1 MADHNNQTIRVGLLG
16 LGTVGA
22 GVAQILL
29 DPKGRHPLLSELTL
43 HRVGVRSLDK
53 PRTLSLPPGVLTTD
67 LAALVHD
74 PAIDLVVEVL
84 GGLEPARSLMLQAI
98 GQGKHVVTANKAVM
112 ARHGAEL
119 FQAAQAQGVYV
130 LMEGAVGGGIP
141 IIHPLKQA
149 LGANRLT
156 RILGIVNGTTN
167 FILTQMTQ
175 GRGDFATAL
184 ATAQSL
190 GYAESD
196 PSADVEGEDA
206 ADKIAILATL
216 AFGVQ
221 VNRQQVYCEG
231 IGGIQA
237 VDLRYAERL
246 GFQVK
251 LLALAQ
257 RQGEA
262 LDIRVHPT
270 LISQDH
276 PLASVQGVQNA
287 IVLGGEPLGE
297 VMLQGPG
304 AGAGPTASAVVG
316 DVVNVAATLR
326 ADSGYHPL
334 LGSGLTTPMPQL
346 PTDAVQTRF
355 YTRILTQDQPGV
367 IGQLGTCFGDQGVSL
382 ASIVQIGSHEQLAE
396 IVVVTHRVREG
407 NFWLALA
414 EIRQFPAV
422 AAIPTVLRVW
432 S

>member
-1 MADHNNQTIRVGLLG
+1 MANARTIGVGLLG

-29 DPKGRHPLLSELTL
+29 DPKGRHPLLSEIRL
-43 HRVGVRSLDK
+43 HRVGVRSLHK
-53 PRTLSLPPGVLTTD
+53 PRALHLPPGVLTTD
-67 LAALVHD
+67 VTGLVQD
-74 PAIDLVVEVL
+74 PEIDVVVEVL

-98 GQGKHVVTANKAVM
+98 AQGKHVVTANKAVM
-112 ARHGAEL
+112 ARYGAEL
-119 FQAAQAQGVYV
+119 FRAAQAKGVYV

-149 LGANRLT
+149 LGANRLN
-156 RILGIVNGTTN
+156 RVMGIVNGTTN
-167 FILTQMTQ
+167 FILTHMMQ

-184 ATAQSL
+184 ATAQAL
-190 GYAESD
+190 GYAEAD
-196 PSADVEGEDA
+196 PRADVDGEDA
-206 ADKIAILATL
+206 ADKITILATL

-221 VNRQQVYCEG
+221 VNRDQVYWEG
-231 IGGIQA
+231 IGGIQP

-257 RQGEA
+257 RHGEY

-297 VMLQGPG
+297 VMFQGPG

-316 DVVNVAATLR
+316 DVVNVVAMLR
-326 ADSGYHPL
+326 AGSGYHPL
-334 LGSGLTTPMPQL
+334 LGSQVMTSMPQL
-346 PTDAVQTRF
+346 PMDEVQTRF
-355 YTRILTQDQPGV
+355 YTRILTQDRPGV
-367 IGQLGTCFGDQGVSL
+367 IGQLGTCFGQHGVSL
-382 ASIVQIGSHEQLAE
+382 ASVVQIGSQEQLAE
-396 IVVVTHRVREG
+396 IVVVTHQVREG
-407 NFWLALA
+407 NFWLALE
-414 EIRQFPAV
+414 EIRRFPAV
-422 AAIPTVLRVW
+422 DQIPTVLRVW
-432 S
+432 A

>member
-1 MADHNNQTIRVGLLG
+1 MANARTIGVGLLG

-29 DPKGRHPLLSELTL
+29 DPKGRHPLLSEIRL
-43 HRVGVRSLDK
+43 HRVGVRSLHK
-53 PRTLSLPPGVLTTD
+53 PRALHLPPGVLTTD
-67 LAALVHD
+67 VAGLVQD
-74 PAIDLVVEVL
+74 PEIDVVVEVL

-98 GQGKHVVTANKAVM
+98 AQGKHVVTANKAVM
-112 ARHGAEL
+112 ARYGAEL
-119 FQAAQAQGVYV
+119 FQAAQAKGVYV

-149 LGANRLT
+149 LGANRLN
-156 RILGIVNGTTN
+156 RVMGIVNGTTN
-167 FILTQMTQ
+167 FILTHMMQ

-184 ATAQSL
+184 ATAQAL
-190 GYAESD
+190 GYAEAD
-196 PSADVEGEDA
+196 PRADVDGEDA
-206 ADKIAILATL
+206 ADKITILATL

-221 VNRQQVYCEG
+221 VNRDQVYWEG
-231 IGGIQA
+231 IGGIQP

-257 RQGEA
+257 RHGEY

-297 VMLQGPG
+297 VMFQGPG

-316 DVVNVAATLR
+316 DVVNVVAMLR
-326 ADSGYHPL
+326 AGSGYHPL
-334 LGSGLTTPMPQL
+334 LGSQVMTSMPQL
-346 PTDAVQTRF
+346 PMDEVQTRF
-355 YTRILTQDQPGV
+355 YTRILTQDRPGV
-367 IGQLGTCFGDQGVSL
+367 IGQLGTCFGQHGVSL
-382 ASIVQIGSHEQLAE
+382 ASVVQIGSQEQLAE
-396 IVVVTHRVREG
+396 IVVVTHQVREG
-407 NFWLALA
+407 NFWLALE
-414 EIRQFPAV
+414 EIRRFPAV
-422 AAIPTVLRVW
+422 DQIPTVLRVW
-432 S
+432 A

>member
-1 MADHNNQTIRVGLLG
+1 MASQDNRTIRVGLLG

-29 DPKGRHPLLSELTL
+29 DPKGRHPLLTALTL
-43 HRVGVRSLDK
+43 HRVGVRSLHK
-53 PRTLSLPPGVLTTD
+53 PRSLHLPPGVLTTD
-67 LAALVHD
+67 LVALVND
-74 PAIDLVVEVL
+74 PEIDLVVEVL

-98 GQGKHVVTANKAVM
+98 AQGKHVVTANKAVM
-112 ARHGAEL
+112 ARYGAEL
-119 FQAAQAQGVYV
+119 CQAAQARGVYV

-149 LGANRLT
+149 LGANRLH
-156 RILGIVNGTTN
+156 RVLGIVNGTTN
-167 FILTQMTQ
+167 FILTQMAQ

-190 GYAESD
+190 GYAEAD
-196 PSADVEGEDA
+196 PSADVDGADA

-216 AFGVQ
+216 AFGVE
-221 VNRQQVYCEG
+221 VSREAVYCEG
-231 IGGIQA
+231 IGGIQP
-237 VDLRYAERL
+237 VDLRYAEQL

-316 DVVNVAATLR
+316 DIVNVAATLC

-334 LGSGLTTPMPQL
+334 LGSGSTAPIAHLPM
-346 PTDAVQTRF
+346 DEVQTRF
-355 YTRILTQDQPGV
+355 YTRMLTQDQPGV
-367 IGQLGTCFGDQGVSL
+367 IGQLGTCYGRQGVSL

-407 NFWLALA
+407 SFWLALE

>member
-1 MADHNNQTIRVGLLG
+1 MANAGTIKVGLLG

-29 DPKGRHPLLSELTL
+29 DPKGRHPLLAEVHL
-43 HRVGVRSLDK
+43 HRVGVRSLHK
-53 PRTLSLPPGVLTTD
+53 PRALHLPPGLLTTD
-67 LAALVHD
+67 VTGLVQD
-74 PAIDLVVEVL
+74 PEIDVVVEVL

-98 GQGKHVVTANKAVM
+98 AAGKHVVTANKAVM
-112 ARHGAEL
+112 ARYGAEL

-156 RILGIVNGTTN
+156 RVMGIVNGTTN
-167 FILTQMTQ
+167 FILTQMMQ

-184 ATAQSL
+184 ATAQAL
-190 GYAESD
+190 GYAEAD
-196 PSADVEGEDA
+196 PRADIDGEDA
-206 ADKIAILATL
+206 ADKITILATL

-221 VNRQQVYCEG
+221 VNREQVYWEG
-231 IGGIQA
+231 IGGIQP

-257 RQGEA
+257 RQGEF

-297 VMLQGPG
+297 VMFQGPG

-316 DVVNVAATLR
+316 DVVNVVATLR
-326 ADSGYHPL
+326 AGSGYHPL
-334 LGSGLTTPMPQL
+334 LGSQVTTPIPQL
-346 PTDAVQTRF
+346 PMDEVQTRF

-367 IGQLGTCFGDQGVSL
+367 IGQLGTCFGQHGVSL
-382 ASIVQIGSHEQLAE
+382 ASVIQIGTHEQLAE
-396 IVVVTHRVREG
+396 IVVVTHQVREG
-407 NFWLALA
+407 NFWLALE
-414 EIRQFPAV
+414 EIRRFPAV
-422 AAIPTVLRVW
+422 DHIPTVLRVW
-432 S
+432 A

>member
-1 MADHNNQTIRVGLLG
+1 MNENRTIRVGLLG

-43 HRVGVRSLDK
+43 HRVGVRSLHK
-53 PRTLSLPPGVLTTD
+53 PRALHLPPGLLTTD
-67 LAALVHD
+67 LTALVQD
-74 PAIDLVVEVL
+74 PEIDLVVEVL

-98 GQGKHVVTANKAVM
+98 AQGKHVVTANKAVV
-112 ARHGAEL
+112 ARYGAEL
-119 FQAAQAQGVYV
+119 FQAAQDQGVYV

-149 LGANRLT
+149 LGANRLS
-156 RILGIVNGTTN
+156 RVLGIVNGTTN
-167 FILTQMTQ
+167 FILTQMAQ

-196 PSADVEGEDA
+196 PSADVDGEDA

-216 AFGVQ
+216 AFGVR
-221 VNRQQVYCEG
+221 VSREQVYCEG
-231 IGGIQA
+231 IGGIQP

-270 LISQDH
+270 LISHDH

-297 VMLQGPG
+297 VMFQGPG

-316 DVVNVAATLR
+316 DVVNVVATLR
-326 ADSGYHPL
+326 ANSGYHPL
-334 LGSGLTTPMPQL
+334 LGAPVATAMPQL
-346 PTDAVQTRF
+346 AMDEVQTRF

-367 IGQLGTCFGDQGVSL
+367 IGQLGTCYGRHGVSL
-382 ASIVQIGSHEQLAE
+382 ESIVQISTQEQLAE
-396 IVVVTHRVREG
+396 IVVVTHQVREG
-407 NFWLALA
+407 NFWLALE

>member
-1 MADHNNQTIRVGLLG
+1 MTENRTIRVGLLG

-29 DPKGRHPLLSELTL
+29 DPKGRHPLLSELAL
-43 HRVGVRSLDK
+43 HRVGVRSLHK
-53 PRTLSLPPGVLTTD
+53 PRALHLPPGLLTTD
-67 LAALVHD
+67 LTALVQD
-74 PAIDLVVEVL
+74 PEIDLVVEVL

-98 GQGKHVVTANKAVM
+98 AQGKHVVTANKAVV
-112 ARHGAEL
+112 ARYGAEL
-119 FQAAQAQGVYV
+119 FQAAQDQGVYV

-149 LGANRLT
+149 LGANRLS
-156 RILGIVNGTTN
+156 RVLGIVNGTTN
-167 FILTQMTQ
+167 FILTQMAQ

-196 PSADVEGEDA
+196 PSADVDGEDA

-216 AFGVQ
+216 AFGVR
-221 VNRQQVYCEG
+221 VSREQVYCEG
-231 IGGIQA
+231 IGGIQP

-270 LISQDH
+270 LISHDH

-297 VMLQGPG
+297 VMFQGPG

-316 DVVNVAATLR
+316 DVVNVVATLR
-326 ADSGYHPL
+326 ANSGYHPL
-334 LGSGLTTPMPQL
+334 LGAPVATAIPQL
-346 PTDAVQTRF
+346 AMDEVQTRF

-367 IGQLGTCFGDQGVSL
+367 IGQLGTCYGRHGVSL
-382 ASIVQIGSHEQLAE
+382 ESIVQISTQEQLAE
-396 IVVVTHRVREG
+396 IVVVTHQVREG
-407 NFWLALA
+407 NFWLALE

-422 AAIPTVLRVW
+422 ATIPTVLRVW

>member
-1 MADHNNQTIRVGLLG
+1 MANARTIGVGLLG

-29 DPKGRHPLLSELTL
+29 DPKGRHPLLREIRL
-43 HRVGVRSLDK
+43 HRVGVRSLHK
-53 PRTLSLPPGVLTTD
+53 PRALHLPPGVLTTD
-67 LAALVHD
+67 VTGLVQD
-74 PAIDLVVEVL
+74 PEIDVVVEVL

-98 GQGKHVVTANKAVM
+98 AQGKHVVTANKAVM
-112 ARHGAEL
+112 ARYGAEL
-119 FQAAQAQGVYV
+119 FQAAQAKGVYV

-149 LGANRLT
+149 LGANRLN
-156 RILGIVNGTTN
+156 RVMGIVNGTTN
-167 FILTQMTQ
+167 FILTHMMQ

-184 ATAQSL
+184 ATAQAL
-190 GYAESD
+190 GYAEAD
-196 PSADVEGEDA
+196 PRADVDGEDA
-206 ADKIAILATL
+206 ADKITILATL

-221 VNRQQVYCEG
+221 VNRDQVYWEG
-231 IGGIQA
+231 IGGIQP

-257 RQGEA
+257 RHGEY

-297 VMLQGPG
+297 VMFQGPG

-316 DVVNVAATLR
+316 DVVNVVAMLR
-326 ADSGYHPL
+326 AGSGYHPL
-334 LGSGLTTPMPQL
+334 LGSQVMTSMPQL
-346 PTDAVQTRF
+346 PMDEVQTRF
-355 YTRILTQDQPGV
+355 YTRILTQDRPGV
-367 IGQLGTCFGDQGVSL
+367 IGQLGTCFGQHGVSL
-382 ASIVQIGSHEQLAE
+382 ASVVQIGSQEQLAE
-396 IVVVTHRVREG
+396 IVVVTHQVREG
-407 NFWLALA
+407 NFWLALE
-414 EIRQFPAV
+414 EIRRFPAV
-422 AAIPTVLRVW
+422 DQIPTVLRVW
-432 S
+432 A

>member
-1 MADHNNQTIRVGLLG
+1 MNENRTIRVGLLG

-43 HRVGVRSLDK
+43 HRVGVRSLHK
-53 PRTLSLPPGVLTTD
+53 PRALHLPPGLLTTD
-67 LAALVHD
+67 LAALVQD
-74 PAIDLVVEVL
+74 PEIDLVVEVL

-98 GQGKHVVTANKAVM
+98 AQGKHVVTANKAVV
-112 ARHGAEL
+112 ARYGAEL
-119 FQAAQAQGVYV
+119 FQAAQDQGVYV

-149 LGANRLT
+149 LGANRLS
-156 RILGIVNGTTN
+156 RVLGIVNGTTN
-167 FILTQMTQ
+167 FILTQMAQ

-196 PSADVEGEDA
+196 PSADVDGEDA

-216 AFGVQ
+216 AFGVR
-221 VNRQQVYCEG
+221 VSREQVYCEG
-231 IGGIQA
+231 IGGIQP

-270 LISQDH
+270 LIAQDH

-297 VMLQGPG
+297 VMFQGPG

-316 DVVNVAATLR
+316 DVVNVVATLR
-326 ADSGYHPL
+326 ANSGYHPL
-334 LGSGLTTPMPQL
+334 LGAPVATAMPQL
-346 PTDAVQTRF
+346 AMDEVQTRF

-367 IGQLGTCFGDQGVSL
+367 IGQLGTCYGRHGVSL
-382 ASIVQIGSHEQLAE
+382 ESIVQISTQEQLAE
-396 IVVVTHRVREG
+396 IVVVTHQVREG
-407 NFWLALA
+407 NFWLALE

-422 AAIPTVLRVW
+422 AEIPTVLRVW

>member
-1 MADHNNQTIRVGLLG
+1 MTENRTIRVGLLG

-43 HRVGVRSLDK
+43 HRVGVRSLHK
-53 PRTLSLPPGVLTTD
+53 PRALHLPPGLLTTD
-67 LAALVHD
+67 LTALVQD
-74 PAIDLVVEVL
+74 PEIDLVVEVL

-98 GQGKHVVTANKAVM
+98 AQGKHVVTANKAVV
-112 ARHGAEL
+112 ARYGAEL
-119 FQAAQAQGVYV
+119 FQAAQDQGVYV

-149 LGANRLT
+149 LGANRLS
-156 RILGIVNGTTN
+156 RVLGIVNGTTN
-167 FILTQMTQ
+167 FILTQMAQ

-196 PSADVEGEDA
+196 PSADVDGEDA

-216 AFGVQ
+216 AFGVR
-221 VNRQQVYCEG
+221 VSREQVYCEG
-231 IGGIQA
+231 IGGIQP

-297 VMLQGPG
+297 VMFQGPG

-316 DVVNVAATLR
+316 DVVNVVATLR
-326 ADSGYHPL
+326 ANSGYHPL
-334 LGSGLTTPMPQL
+334 LGAPVATAIPQL
-346 PTDAVQTRF
+346 AMDEVQTRF

-367 IGQLGTCFGDQGVSL
+367 IGQLGTCYGRHGVSL
-382 ASIVQIGSHEQLAE
+382 ESIVQISTQEQLAE
-396 IVVVTHRVREG
+396 IVVVTHQVREG
-407 NFWLALA
+407 NFWLALE

>member
-1 MADHNNQTIRVGLLG
+1 MVNQNNRTMRLGLLG

-29 DPKGRHPLLSELTL
+29 DPKGRHPLLTEISL
-43 HRVGVRSLDK
+43 HRVGVRSLHK
-53 PRTLSLPPGVLTTD
+53 PRSLHLPPGVLTTD
-67 LAALVHD
+67 LEALVHD
-74 PAIDLVVEVL
+74 PDIHLVVEVL
-84 GGLEPARSLMLQAI
+84 GGVEPARTLILRAI
-98 GQGKHVVTANKAVM
+98 AQGKHVVTANKAVV
-112 ARHGAEL
+112 ARYGAEI

-149 LGANRLT
+149 LGANRLN
-156 RILGIVNGTTN
+156 RVLGIVNGTTN
-167 FILTQMTQ
+167 FILTQMAQ

-190 GYAESD
+190 GYAEAD
-196 PSADVEGEDA
+196 PSADVDGADA

-221 VNRQQVYCEG
+221 VSREAVYCEG
-231 IGGIQA
+231 IGGIQP
-237 VDLRYAERL
+237 VDLSYAERL
-246 GFQVK
+246 GFRVK

-257 RQGEA
+257 RQGEY

-334 LGSGLTTPMPQL
+334 LGAPATRPIPQL
-346 PTDAVQTRF
+346 PMDEVQTCF
-355 YTRILTQDQPGV
+355 YTRVLTQDQPGV
-367 IGQLGTCFGDQGVSL
+367 IGQLGTCFGRHGVSL
-382 ASIVQIGSHEQLAE
+382 ASIVQIGIHEQLAE
-396 IVVVTHRVREG
+396 IVVVTHQVREG

-422 AAIPTVLRVW
+422 ADIPTVLRVW

>member
-1 MADHNNQTIRVGLLG
+1 MANARTIGVGLLG

-29 DPKGRHPLLSELTL
+29 DPKGRHPLLSEIRL
-43 HRVGVRSLDK
+43 HRVGVRSLHK
-53 PRTLSLPPGVLTTD
+53 PRALHLPPGVLTTD
-67 LAALVHD
+67 VTGLVQD
-74 PAIDLVVEVL
+74 PEIDVVVEVL

-98 GQGKHVVTANKAVM
+98 AQGKHVVTANKAVM
-112 ARHGAEL
+112 ARYGAEL
-119 FQAAQAQGVYV
+119 FQAAQAKGVYV

-149 LGANRLT
+149 LGANRLN
-156 RILGIVNGTTN
+156 RVMGIVNGTTN
-167 FILTQMTQ
+167 FILTHMMQ

-184 ATAQSL
+184 ATAQAL
-190 GYAESD
+190 GYAEAD
-196 PSADVEGEDA
+196 PRADVDGEDA
-206 ADKIAILATL
+206 ADKITILATL

-221 VNRQQVYCEG
+221 VNRDQVYWEG
-231 IGGIQA
+231 IGGIQP

-257 RQGEA
+257 RHGEY

-297 VMLQGPG
+297 VMFQGPG

-316 DVVNVAATLR
+316 DVVNVVAMLR
-326 ADSGYHPL
+326 AGSGYHPL
-334 LGSGLTTPMPQL
+334 LGSQVMTSMPQL
-346 PTDAVQTRF
+346 PMDEVQTRF
-355 YTRILTQDQPGV
+355 YTRILTQDRPGV
-367 IGQLGTCFGDQGVSL
+367 IGQLGTCFGQHGVSL
-382 ASIVQIGSHEQLAE
+382 ASVVQIGSQEQLAE
-396 IVVVTHRVREG
+396 IVVVTHQVREG
-407 NFWLALA
+407 NFWLALE
-414 EIRQFPAV
+414 EIRRFPAV
-422 AAIPTVLRVW
+422 DQIPTVLRVW
-432 S
+432 A

>member
-1 MADHNNQTIRVGLLG
+1 MANARTIGVGLLG

-29 DPKGRHPLLSELTL
+29 DPKGRHPLLSEIRL
-43 HRVGVRSLDK
+43 HRVGVRSLHK
-53 PRTLSLPPGVLTTD
+53 PRALHLPPGVLTTD
-67 LAALVHD
+67 VAGLVQD
-74 PAIDLVVEVL
+74 PEIDVVVEVL

-98 GQGKHVVTANKAVM
+98 AQGKHVVTANKAVM
-112 ARHGAEL
+112 ARYGAEL
-119 FQAAQAQGVYV
+119 FQAAQAKGVYV

-149 LGANRLT
+149 LGANRLN
-156 RILGIVNGTTN
+156 RVMGIVNGTTN
-167 FILTQMTQ
+167 FILTHMMQ

-184 ATAQSL
+184 ATAQAL
-190 GYAESD
+190 GYAEAD
-196 PSADVEGEDA
+196 PRADVDGEDA
-206 ADKIAILATL
+206 ADKITILATL

-221 VNRQQVYCEG
+221 VNRDQVYWEG
-231 IGGIQA
+231 IGGIQP

-257 RQGEA
+257 RHGEY

-297 VMLQGPG
+297 VMFQGPG

-316 DVVNVAATLR
+316 DVVNVVAMLR
-326 ADSGYHPL
+326 SGSGYHPL
-334 LGSGLTTPMPQL
+334 LGSQVMTSMPQL
-346 PTDAVQTRF
+346 PMDEVQTRF
-355 YTRILTQDQPGV
+355 YTRILTQDRPGV
-367 IGQLGTCFGDQGVSL
+367 IGQLGTCFGQHGVSL
-382 ASIVQIGSHEQLAE
+382 ASVVQIGSQEQLAE
-396 IVVVTHRVREG
+396 IVVVTHQVREG
-407 NFWLALA
+407 NFWLALE
-414 EIRQFPAV
+414 EIRRFPAV
-422 AAIPTVLRVW
+422 DQIPTVLRVW
-432 S
+432 A

>member
-1 MADHNNQTIRVGLLG
+1 MTENRTIRVGLLG

-29 DPKGRHPLLSELTL
+29 DPKGRHPLLNELTL
-43 HRVGVRSLDK
+43 HRVGVRSLHK
-53 PRTLSLPPGVLTTD
+53 PRALHLPPGLLTTD
-67 LAALVHD
+67 LTALVED
-74 PAIDLVVEVL
+74 PEIDLVVEVL

-98 GQGKHVVTANKAVM
+98 AQGKHVVTANKAVV
-112 ARHGAEL
+112 ARYGAEL
-119 FQAAQAQGVYV
+119 FQAAQDQGVYV

-149 LGANRLT
+149 LGANRLS
-156 RILGIVNGTTN
+156 RVLGIVNGTTN
-167 FILTQMTQ
+167 FILTQMAQ

-196 PSADVEGEDA
+196 PSADVDGEDA

-216 AFGVQ
+216 AFGVR
-221 VNRQQVYCEG
+221 VSREQVYCEG
-231 IGGIQA
+231 IGGIQP

-297 VMLQGPG
+297 VMFQGPG

-316 DVVNVAATLR
+316 DVVNVVATLR
-326 ADSGYHPL
+326 ANSGYHPL
-334 LGSGLTTPMPQL
+334 LGAPVAAEMPQL
-346 PTDAVQTRF
+346 AMDEVQTRF

-367 IGQLGTCFGDQGVSL
+367 IGQLGTCYGRHGVSL
-382 ASIVQIGSHEQLAE
+382 ESIVQISTQEQLAE
-396 IVVVTHRVREG
+396 IVVVTHQVREG
-407 NFWLALA
+407 NFWLALE

>member
-1 MADHNNQTIRVGLLG
+1 MANHNNQTIRVGLLG

-29 DPKGRHPLLSELTL
+29 DPKGRHPLLAELTL
-43 HRVGVRSLDK
+43 RRVGVRSLHK
-53 PRTLSLPPGVLTTD
+53 PRSLHLPTGVLTTD
-67 LAALVHD
+67 LAALVND
-74 PAIDLVVEVL
+74 PEIDLVVEVL

-98 GQGKHVVTANKAVM
+98 RQGKHIVTANKAVM
-112 ARHGAEL
+112 ARYGAEL
-119 FQAAQAQGVYV
+119 CQAASAQGVYV

-141 IIHPLKQA
+141 IIHSLKQA
-149 LGANRLT
+149 LGANRL
-156 RILGIVNGTTN
+156 RRVLGIVNGTTN
-167 FILTQMTQ
+167 FILTQMAQ

-190 GYAESD
+190 GYAEAD
-196 PSADVEGEDA
+196 PSADVDGADA

-221 VNRQQVYCEG
+221 VSREQVYCEG
-231 IGGIQA
+231 IGGIQP
-237 VDLRYAERL
+237 VDLRYAQRL

-257 RQGEA
+257 RQGEF

-334 LGSGLTTPMPQL
+334 LGSGFTVPIAQL
-346 PTDAVQTRF
+346 PMDEVQTRF
-355 YTRILTQDQPGV
+355 YTRVLTQDQPGV
-367 IGQLGTCFGDQGVSL
+367 IGQLGSCFGQHGVSL
-382 ASIVQIGSHEQLAE
+382 ESIVQIGNHEQLAE
-396 IVVVTHRVREG
+396 IVVVTHQVREG
-407 NFWLALA
+407 DFWLALE
-414 EIRQFPAV
+414 EIRQFAAV
-422 AAIPTVLRVW
+422 AGIPTVLRVW

>member
-1 MADHNNQTIRVGLLG
+1 MTENRTIRVGLLG

-43 HRVGVRSLDK
+43 HRVGVRSLHK
-53 PRTLSLPPGVLTTD
+53 PRALHLPPGLLTTD
-67 LAALVHD
+67 LTALVQD
-74 PAIDLVVEVL
+74 PEIDLVVEVL

-98 GQGKHVVTANKAVM
+98 AQGKHVVTANKAVV
-112 ARHGAEL
+112 ARYGAEL
-119 FQAAQAQGVYV
+119 FQAAQDQGVYV

-149 LGANRLT
+149 LGANRLS
-156 RILGIVNGTTN
+156 RVLGIVNGTTN
-167 FILTQMTQ
+167 FILTQMAQ

-196 PSADVEGEDA
+196 PSADVDGEDA

-216 AFGVQ
+216 AFGVR
-221 VNRQQVYCEG
+221 VSREQVYCEG
-231 IGGIQA
+231 IGGIQP

-270 LISQDH
+270 LISHDH

-297 VMLQGPG
+297 VMFQGPG

-316 DVVNVAATLR
+316 DVVNVVATLR
-326 ADSGYHPL
+326 ANSGYHPL
-334 LGSGLTTPMPQL
+334 LGAPVATAIPQL
-346 PTDAVQTRF
+346 AMDEVQTRF

-367 IGQLGTCFGDQGVSL
+367 IGQLGTCYGRHGVSL
-382 ASIVQIGSHEQLAE
+382 ESIVQISTQEQLAE
-396 IVVVTHRVREG
+396 IVVVTHQVREG
-407 NFWLALA
+407 NFWLALE

>member
-1 MADHNNQTIRVGLLG
+1 A
-16 LGTVGA
+16 
-22 GVAQILL
+22 
-29 DPKGRHPLLSELTL
+29 
-43 HRVGVRSLDK
+43 
-53 PRTLSLPPGVLTTD
+53 
-67 LAALVHD
+67 
-74 PAIDLVVEVL
+74 
-84 GGLEPARSLMLQAI
+84 
-98 GQGKHVVTANKAVM
+98 
-112 ARHGAEL
+112 
-119 FQAAQAQGVYV
+119 
-130 LMEGAVGGGIP
+130 
-141 IIHPLKQA
+141 
-149 LGANRLT
+149 
-156 RILGIVNGTTN
+156 
-167 FILTQMTQ
+167 
-175 GRGDFATAL
+175 
-184 ATAQSL
+184 
-190 GYAESD
+190 D
-196 PSADVEGEDA
+196 PSADVDGADA

-221 VNRQQVYCEG
+221 VSREAVYCEG
-231 IGGIQA
+231 IGGIQP

-257 RQGEA
+257 RQGEF

-334 LGSGLTTPMPQL
+334 LGSQSTRPIPQL
-346 PTDAVQTRF
+346 PMDEVQTRF
-355 YTRILTQDQPGV
+355 YTRVLTQDQPGV
-367 IGQLGTCFGDQGVSL
+367 IGQLGTCFGRHGVSL
-382 ASIVQIGSHEQLAE
+382 ESIVQIGIHEQLAE
-396 IVVVTHRVREG
+396 IVVVTHQVREG
-407 NFWLALA
+407 NFWLALE

-422 AAIPTVLRVW
+422 SAIPTVLRVW

>member
-1 MADHNNQTIRVGLLG
+1 MANHNNQTIRVGLLG

-29 DPKGRHPLLSELTL
+29 DPKGRHPLLAELTL
-43 HRVGVRSLDK
+43 RRVGVRSLHK
-53 PRTLSLPPGVLTTD
+53 PRSLHLPTGVLTTD
-67 LAALVHD
+67 LAALVND
-74 PAIDLVVEVL
+74 PDIDLVVEVL

-98 GQGKHVVTANKAVM
+98 RQGKHIVTANKAVM
-112 ARHGAEL
+112 ARYGAEL
-119 FQAAQAQGVYV
+119 CQAASAQGVYV

-149 LGANRLT
+149 LGANRL
-156 RILGIVNGTTN
+156 RRVLGIVNGTTN
-167 FILTQMTQ
+167 FILTQMAQ

-190 GYAESD
+190 GYAEAD
-196 PSADVEGEDA
+196 PSADVDGADA

-221 VNRQQVYCEG
+221 VSREQVYCEG
-231 IGGIQA
+231 IGGIQP

-257 RQGEA
+257 RQGEF

-276 PLASVQGVQNA
+276 PLASVQGVQNG

-334 LGSGLTTPMPQL
+334 LGSGFTAPIPQL
-346 PTDAVQTRF
+346 AMDEVQTRF
-355 YTRILTQDQPGV
+355 YTRVLTQDQPGV
-367 IGQLGTCFGDQGVSL
+367 IGQLGSCFGQHGVSL
-382 ASIVQIGSHEQLAE
+382 ESIVQIGNHEQLAE
-396 IVVVTHRVREG
+396 IVVVTHQVREG
-407 NFWLALA
+407 DFWLALE
-414 EIRQFPAV
+414 EIRQFAAV
-422 AAIPTVLRVW
+422 AGIPTVLRVW

>member
-1 MADHNNQTIRVGLLG
+1 MANHNNQTIRVGLLG

-29 DPKGRHPLLSELTL
+29 DPKGRHPLLAELTL
-43 HRVGVRSLDK
+43 RRVGVRSLHK
-53 PRTLSLPPGVLTTD
+53 PRSLHLPTGVLTTD
-67 LAALVHD
+67 LAALVND
-74 PAIDLVVEVL
+74 PEIDLVVEVL

-98 GQGKHVVTANKAVM
+98 RQGKHIVTANKAVM
-112 ARHGAEL
+112 ARYGAEL
-119 FQAAQAQGVYV
+119 CQAASAQGVYV

-149 LGANRLT
+149 LGANRL
-156 RILGIVNGTTN
+156 RRVLGIVNGTTN
-167 FILTQMTQ
+167 FILTQMAQ

-190 GYAESD
+190 GYAEAD
-196 PSADVEGEDA
+196 PSADVDGADA

-221 VNRQQVYCEG
+221 VSREQVYCEG
-231 IGGIQA
+231 IGGIQP

-257 RQGEA
+257 RQGEF

-334 LGSGLTTPMPQL
+334 LGSGFTAPIAQL
-346 PTDAVQTRF
+346 AMDEVQTRF
-355 YTRILTQDQPGV
+355 YTRVLTQDQPGV
-367 IGQLGTCFGDQGVSL
+367 IGQLGSCFGQHGVSL
-382 ASIVQIGSHEQLAE
+382 ESIVQIGNHEQLAE
-396 IVVVTHRVREG
+396 IVVVTHQVREG
-407 NFWLALA
+407 DFWLALE
-414 EIRQFPAV
+414 EIRQFAAV
-422 AAIPTVLRVW
+422 AGIPTVLRVW